1 MMYVKPNSVTDEYE
15 MKNTIGEGSYSVC
28 KLCIHRATRAEYA
41 VKVSNLYF
49 LKIFLLAIQ
58 YFLRSAEEFGTCN

>member
-15 MKNTIGEGSYSVC
+15 IKNTLGEGSYSVC

-41 VKVSNLYF
+41 VKVN
-49 LKIFLLAIQ
+49 IPM
-58 YFLRSAEEFGTCN
+58 

>member
-15 MKNTIGEGSYSVC
+15 IKNTIGEGSYSVC

-41 VKVSNLYF
+41 VKVSSLCYMSSY
-49 LKIFLLAIQ
+49 LHR
-58 YFLRSAEEFGTCN
+58 YESSS